1 MTDTVATT
9 DSPRVGVLG
18 GTGDQGRGLARRLAM
33 SGLTVVVGS
42 RDEAR
47 AQASAEGLGHGVA
60 GATNAECAATSDI
73 VIAAVPYDGHAELLA
88 SLREQLVGK
97 ILIDCVNPL
106 GFDKQGAFVLPV
118 PEGSA
123 AQQAQALLPETTV
136 VGAFHTVSAK
146 LLLDTDAPD
155 HKAETMGVLV
165 DWPGEAAWP
174 VKFVFLASESH
185 PPSCA
190 VATLAAERVERQREE
205 LNALYVA
212 LTRARANLVLSS
224 IEPHRRTGR
233 SWWQRL
239 LETELVPRL
248 GIDVAAVSAGSGSG
262 SGGADLEIR
271 TLPSAP
277 PGQSSSPFVAELE
290 SRERRIGKAMHR
302 MLEWGRVYEPNT
314 LAAARE
320 FQLTPQQGAAAAA
333 MAERILQGDAAWAWD
348 AAVVAW
354 SGNEV
359 EMQFEGQLLRMDRL
373 LQRRDNGHWWV
384 LDYKSAGAPQED
396 PQLRSQL
403 CSYRKALRSIYP
415 DAIVRAA
422 FLTAQGRFIELE
434 EGA

>member
-1 MTDTVATT
+1 MRWWNWILKGLFLLALCGVVFGGAAWFGYQLLVKPHQLPPEELAGGKPVLPPDPSLPDFEKAMKIKAAHQPVEAREALERFLETYPFSTKLAEARKALGEVNTDIFLSAIPAPNKIRYEIRSGDNLERIKRKLKTT
-9 DSPRVGVLG
+9 DELIMRCNNLDDP
-18 GTGDQGRGLARRLAM
+18 RRLRIGQVLWVSQPAF
-33 SGLTVVVGS
+33 SV
-42 RDEAR
+42 
-47 AQASAEGLGHGVA
+47 
-60 GATNAECAATSDI
+60 
-73 VIAAVPYDGHAELLA
+73 
-88 SLREQLVGK
+88 
-97 ILIDCVNPL
+97 LIDR
-106 GFDKQGAFVLPV
+106 K
-118 PEGSA
+118 
-123 AQQAQALLPETTV
+123 T
-136 VGAFHTVSAK
+136 HTV

-290 SRERRIGKAMHR
+290 SRERRIGKA
-302 MLEWGRVYEPNT
+302 T
-314 LAAARE
+314 
-320 FQLTPQQGAAAAA
+320 
-333 MAERILQGDAAWAWD
+333 I
-348 AAVVAW
+348 
-354 SGNEV
+354 
-359 EMQFEGQLLRMDRL
+359 
-373 LQRRDNGHWWV
+373 
-384 LDYKSAGAPQED
+384 
-396 PQLRSQL
+396 
-403 CSYRKALRSIYP
+403 
-415 DAIVRAA
+415 
-422 FLTAQGRFIELE
+422 
-434 EGA
+434 